1 MFTKFKVKSE
11 AQKDLPHLSFLPH
24 ISEVIVTDGEGRDVV
39 DVVDIHDGIEFRI
52 HKKYLEMA

>member
-24 ISEVIVTDGEGRDVV
+24 ISEVIVTGGEYSDVV

-52 HKKYLEMA
+52 HKKYLELA